1 MQKLVTRFRVTLI
14 VTLVLMSFLIIG
26 VVHFPMHQELEKET
40 ANNFR
45 LEARLNM
52 QILEQ
57 YIDLCLL
64 GAESLASRSAIRDMA
79 VEYHDG
85 RVSWEEMQEFIQ
97 PRYMDGLSAMRYIV
111 GAARI
116 IDGKV
121 AVSFGEP
128 GLTKSEYIN
137 VPQEER
143 FVLIHESQTMN
154 LKVYMPIYAE
164 GEIIGFDVVL
174 FDATVALNK
183 VEDSPYQFSVL
194 SDKEVK
200 LLSGEVIL
208 LGFAEGKIYSNDD
221 NTFYIQEFT
230 SGEQY
235 YYMTIPNQILYQD
248 VDNLSIRITIATI
261 LVILLSVL
269 FSNWYIMKK
278 AQVVLK
284 DSEESRSRYKEY
296 AIKDTLTG
304 AYSRRYL
311 EKVREEW
318 EIESAAGVLQA
329 VVVVMD
335 IDGFKG
341 LNDQYGHEV
350 GDEALRYLVRVILGN
365 IRNNDILIR
374 HGGDEFILIFK
385 DCFQSKALEIMSRIK
400 DYLELHDGFAHPIR
414 ISYGIS
420 EITNIENYDEVMR
433 ETDQKMYNDKRL
445 KKAGRDDQPADEVTI
460 KREHDDTEQK
470 NDQG

>member
-1 MQKLVTRFRVTLI
+1 
-14 VTLVLMSFLIIG
+14 
-26 VVHFPMHQELEKET
+26 
-40 ANNFR
+40 
-45 LEARLNM
+45 
-52 QILEQ
+52 
-57 YIDLCLL
+57 
-64 GAESLASRSAIRDMA
+64 
-79 VEYHDG
+79 
-85 RVSWEEMQEFIQ
+85 
-97 PRYMDGLSAMRYIV
+97 
-111 GAARI
+111 
-116 IDGKV
+116 
-121 AVSFGEP
+121 
-128 GLTKSEYIN
+128 
-137 VPQEER
+137 
-143 FVLIHESQTMN
+143 
-154 LKVYMPIYAE
+154 
-164 GEIIGFDVVL
+164 
-174 FDATVALNK
+174 

-445 KKAGRDDQPADEVTI
+445 KKAGRVDQPADEVTI

>member
-1 MQKLVTRFRVTLI
+1 MQKLITRFRVTMI
-14 VTLVLMSFLIIG
+14 VTLVLMSILIIG
-26 VVHFPMHQELEKET
+26 VVHYPMHQELEKET
-40 ANNFR
+40 TNNFR

-64 GAESLASRSAIRDMA
+64 GAESLSSRSAIRDIA
-79 VEYHDG
+79 VEYHKG
-85 RVSWEEMQEFIQ
+85 NVSWDEMTELSK

-116 IDGKV
+116 IDGQV

-128 GLTKSEYIN
+128 GLTKSEYMN

-143 FVLIHESQTMN
+143 FVLIHESETMS
-154 LKVYMPIYAE
+154 LKVYMPIYAD

-174 FDATVALNK
+174 FDATAALNK
-183 VEDSPYQFSVL
+183 VENSPYQFSVL
-194 SDKEVK
+194 SDKEVR
-200 LLSGEVIL
+200 LLSGEAIL
-208 LGFAEGKIYSNDD
+208 LGFTEGKIYSNQD

-235 YYMTIPNQILYQD
+235 YYMTIPNQILYQN
-248 VDNLSIRITIATI
+248 VDALSIRITIATI

-284 DSEESRSRYKEY
+284 DTEESRSRYKEY

-304 AYSRRYL
+304 AFSRRYL

-329 VVVVMD
+329 VVVVID

-341 LNDQYGHEV
+341 LNDRFGHEV
-350 GDEALRYLVRVILGN
+350 GDEPLKYLVRIIQGN

-400 DYLELHDGFAHPIR
+400 NTLELHEEFEHPIYV
-414 ISYGIS
+414 SYGIS
-420 EITNIENYDEVMR
+420 EITNIENYDDVMR
-433 ETDQKMYNDKRL
+433 ETDQKMYHDKRM
-445 KKAGRDDQPADEVTI
+445 KKIGRDDQPEEEHQI
-460 KREHDDTEQK
+460 KLEDSDT
-470 NDQG
+470 DQNFIE

>member
-40 ANNFR
+40 ANNFK

-64 GAESLASRSAIRDMA
+64 GAESLASRSAIRDIA
-79 VEYHDG
+79 VEYHEG

-116 IDGKV
+116 IDGNV

-143 FVLIHESQTMN
+143 FVLIHESQTMS

-365 IRNNDILIR
+365 VRNNDILIR

-385 DCFQSKALEIMSRIK
+385 DCFQSKALEIMSRVK
-400 DYLELHDGFAHPIR
+400 EYLELHEGFDHPIS

-420 EITNIENYDEVMR
+420 EITNIENYDEIMR

-445 KKAGRDDQPADEVTI
+445 KKAGRDEQPADEVTI
-460 KREHDDTEQK
+460 NSEHDDT
-470 NDQG
+470 DQIE

>member
-26 VVHFPMHQELEKET
+26 VVHFPMHQELENET
-40 ANNFR
+40 ANNFK

-64 GAESLASRSAIRDMA
+64 GAESLASRSAIRDIA
-79 VEYHDG
+79 VEYHEG

-116 IDGKV
+116 IDGNV

-143 FVLIHESQTMN
+143 FVLIHETQTMS

-365 IRNNDILIR
+365 VRNNDILIR

-385 DCFQSKALEIMSRIK
+385 DCFQSKALEIMSRVK
-400 DYLELHDGFAHPIR
+400 EYLELHEGFDHPIR

-445 KKAGRDDQPADEVTI
+445 KKAGRDEQPADEVTI
-460 KREHDDTEQK
+460 NSEHDDT
-470 NDQG
+470 DQIE